1 MFKKVA
7 LGLSLFVSSVFAA
20 SPVSLDSLL
29 SNFQSLQAN
38 FAQISQTQGQASQ
51 QVTGTLAI
59 QKPNRFRWE
68 VLQPNPQLIVADGK
82 NLWNYEEDLQ
92 QVTVSPIGQ
101 ALSNTPMLLLSGE
114 VTQIKALFNV
124 QALSPYQYQLTP
136 KQADNLLKSVVIG
149 FDQNGR
155 LASLILTN
163 NMGQVTQIQ
172 FNQVKLNPA
181 LPAKLFQFI
190 PPNGADVLS

>member
-1 MFKKVA
+1 
-7 LGLSLFVSSVFAA
+7 
-20 SPVSLDSLL
+20 L